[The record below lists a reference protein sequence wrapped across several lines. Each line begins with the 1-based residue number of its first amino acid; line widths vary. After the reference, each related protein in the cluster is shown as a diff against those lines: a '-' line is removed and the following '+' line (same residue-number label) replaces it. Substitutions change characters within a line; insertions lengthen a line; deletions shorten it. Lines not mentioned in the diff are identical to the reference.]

1 MTVVAENA
9 PSTSGNEAI
18 VLNSTTFAYP
28 GCDPFIKGCNLN
40 IPRGSRCLLIG
51 ANGAG
56 KTTLLQIVAGKYMV
70 AKDSVRVLTRS
81 PFHDLQL
88 TCTGQLSYLGTSW
101 RKDVA
106 FAGYGVPLQGDISA
120 GKMIFGVEGV
130 EPARRSRLIEMLDID
145 LYQRITTMSDGQKR
159 RVQICMG
166 LLKPYDVLLLDEITV
181 DLDVVGRLRLLDFF
195 KQESD
200 ERGATILYAT
210 HIFDGLEGWISHI
223 AYMEDGAMVKGGD
236 IASVREVAELAA
248 QASAAPGKAPRK
260 LLHVVEDWLRS
271 ERDARHARA
280 AAAGTTAADLETAV
294 KPQRTPFM
302 PSKHLAFFR

>member
-1 MTVVAENA
+1 MTTDDS
-9 PSTSGNEAI
+9 PSTSQVDAI
-18 VLNSTTFAYP
+18 KLNGVSYAYP
-28 GCDPFIKGCNLN
+28 GCEPFIKGCSIDL
-40 IPRGSRCLLIG
+40 PRGSRCLLIG

-70 AKDSVRVLTRS
+70 AQDAVRVLGRS

-88 TCTGQLSYLGTSW
+88 TCSGRLSYLGTSW

-130 EPARRSRLIEMLDID
+130 DPARRARLIEMLDID

-166 LLKPYDVLLLDEITV
+166 LLKPYEVLLLDEITV

-195 KQESD
+195 RQES
-200 ERGATILYAT
+200 EQRGATILYAT
-210 HIFDGLEGWISHI
+210 HIFDGLEGWVTHV
-223 AYMEDGAMVKGGD
+223 AYMEEGRTVRTGAVADIQEAAAAAAGG
-236 IASVREVAELAA
+236 
-248 QASAAPGKAPRK
+248 GRK
-260 LLHVVEDWLRS
+260 LLHVVEEWLRA
-271 ERDARHARA
+271 ERDARLARVSA
-280 AAAGTTAADLETAV
+280 GGGAAGSGGEAAV
-294 KPQRTPFM
+294 RPQRTPYM